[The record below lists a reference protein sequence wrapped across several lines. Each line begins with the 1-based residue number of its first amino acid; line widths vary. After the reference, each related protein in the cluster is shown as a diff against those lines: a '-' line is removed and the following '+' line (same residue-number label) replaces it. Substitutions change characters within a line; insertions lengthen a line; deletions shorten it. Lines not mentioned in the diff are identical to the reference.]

1 MGLVAHFSF
10 PKQSLANRRDL
21 SDIRNSRIPNITL
34 RWTSNPKT
42 CWYC

>member
-1 MGLVAHFSF
+1 MGPVAQR
-10 PKQSLANRRDL
+10 PRRLKQSVAKRRGL

-42 CWYC
+42 C